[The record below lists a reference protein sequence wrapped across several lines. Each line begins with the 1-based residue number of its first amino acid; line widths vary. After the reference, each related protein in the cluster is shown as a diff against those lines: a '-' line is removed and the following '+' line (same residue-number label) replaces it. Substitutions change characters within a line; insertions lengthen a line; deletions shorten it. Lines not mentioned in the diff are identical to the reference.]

1 MSYIQDNLTVGEEI
15 RHLAVL
21 HWIMFIRPAVFLT
34 LVLLMLGSGGDET
47 LRAFTPFLIF
57 GLLYIGLRFVTFK
70 TSEFGLTNKR
80 LIIKV
85 GFIKRRTLEMVL
97 PKIETIAVQ
106 QGILGRML
114 NYGTIV
120 VVGSG
125 GTREPFKKIAAPLE
139 FRKQVLTEI
148 GDLNSKP

>member
-1 MSYIQDNLTVGEEI
+1 
-15 RHLAVL
+15 
-21 HWIMFIRPAVFLT
+21 
-34 LVLLMLGSGGDET
+34 
-47 LRAFTPFLIF
+47 
-57 GLLYIGLRFVTFK
+57 
-70 TSEFGLTNKR
+70 
-80 LIIKV
+80 
-85 GFIKRRTLEMVL
+85 MVL